1 MGMIQSHYIYCA
13 LNFYYYYIGSTS
25 DDQSLD
31 PEGWGPLAQTIW
43 DVFLHESSEGGEFE
57 HCFSN

>member
-1 MGMIQSHYIYCA
+1 MEDNFSSIGGGGDGLGMIQSHYIYCA

-31 PEGWGPLAQTIW
+31 PEGWGPLA
-43 DVFLHESSEGGEFE
+43 
-57 HCFSN
+57 